1 MTLDLPLPLGPTTA
15 EKDWREGGGEA
26 LVFLPMGG
34 SRARVVPATSHSFSP
49 CETAPRAARRH
60 TT

>member
-15 EKDWREGGGEA
+15 EKDCGEGGGKA
-26 LVFLPMGG
+26 FFFSRMGG
-34 SRARVVPATSHSFSP
+34 SRARVARPLHSFSP

-60 TT
+60 MT